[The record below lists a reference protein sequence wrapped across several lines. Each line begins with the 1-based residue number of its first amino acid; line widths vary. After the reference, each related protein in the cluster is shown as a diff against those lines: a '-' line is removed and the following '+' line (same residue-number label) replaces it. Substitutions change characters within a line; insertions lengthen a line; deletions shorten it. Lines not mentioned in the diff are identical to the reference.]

1 MPIVNGLILDEV
13 KDSIPKDLETDQ
25 IIGSKGQ
32 ALTDMRPVGKVDIKT
47 PSGIYEFVA
56 ENGFIK
62 SGSPIK
68 VIKIKNNQFI
78 VREQ

>member
-1 MPIVNGLILDEV
+1 
-13 KDSIPKDLETDQ
+13 
-25 IIGSKGQ
+25 
-32 ALTDMRPVGKVDIKT
+32 MRPVGKVDIKK
-47 PSGIYEFVA
+47 PSGSYEFVA